1 MNDITEKLLEIVSDW
16 DGKFKG
22 AYNIREN
29 SGCAGRQSSENIRI
43 ESKTDNPGINIFI
56 SSKAQQETV
65 YIPACVTHGGVEDLV
80 YNDFFVEEGA
90 DVIIVAGCGV
100 HSDDEEEARHNG
112 IHRFFVGKNAKVLYK
127 EKHIGTGKG
136 AGAKRIDPVTDATL
150 DENAYMEMDTS
161 QLGGVTSTSRTTN
174 AKLGAGAKL
183 VIRERLLTD
192 GDERAKS
199 VFNVSLD
206 GDGSAAD
213 LVSRSV
219 ARGNS
224 YQEYISV
231 IEGNCRCTG
240 HSECDAILAENG
252 RVNASPALNAAC
264 IDASLIHEAA
274 IGKIAGEQIIKLEV
288 DMNRASV
295 HPCTH
300 TSRRCCCKYLGAPLK
315 TVAVELDLYR
325 CVKGHRHRVLFSAE
339 KQIYACP
346 AAQLELPALGIEPS
360 RQLAH
365 GGIGVQYLRMRAF
378 GIVRNWCGIADRDA
392 AAFQLRKAY
401 RVTGYEFGRR
411 HIFGGIC
418 VASDRIGAGVEAEYR
433 CGVCIVELDYPA
445 LAEAVVRRLCAYR
458 VE

>member
-56 SSKAQQETV
+56 SSKAQKETV

-274 IGKIAGEQIIKLEV
+274 IGKIAGEQIIKL
-288 DMNRASV
+288 
-295 HPCTH
+295 CT
-300 TSRRCCCKYLGAPLK
+300 LGL
-315 TVAVELDLYR
+315 TE
-325 CVKGHRHRVLFSAE
+325 E
-339 KQIYACP
+339 
-346 AAQLELPALGIEPS
+346 
-360 RQLAH
+360 
-365 GGIGVQYLRMRAF
+365 
-378 GIVRNWCGIADRDA
+378 
-392 AAFQLRKAY
+392 
-401 RVTGYEFGRR
+401 
-411 HIFGGIC
+411 
-418 VASDRIGAGVEAEYR
+418 EAER
-433 CGVCIVELDYPA
+433 KIIEGFLK
-445 LAEAVVRRLCAYR
+445 
-458 VE
+458 